1 MEQISVLKFNVWTKD
16 HITNEGNF
24 DNNGNIIMENK
35 VNHKSTGIISKIFE
49 DHWNDFYNKYKSIL
63 DITRA
68 NANIEV
74 RKVIA
79 CSNHQLGS
87 SVYLCDDCNELL
99 FCHHTCKGKLCSSCG
114 IKTQKIRTENILEK
128 CLASEHRHITFTMP
142 QDLTLWFINN
152 LYSLNLIFDATNET
166 IYSVSNGKFKKS
178 IKIYNYKFKP
188 GFFAFLHTFG
198 RPLNFNPHIHVIFSH
213 NLLYKNSFKY
223 LKYLDYTAL
232 SKRFMF
238 FLLNK
243 MEKFF
248 GNSFKKVKQDMI
260 NRYPNGFYVNNK
272 LEDDGY
278 KFNSIEELLRYVTR
292 YCSRPVIAESRITDY
307 DGQNITWFYIDH
319 KDNKKHIIKE
329 SANDFIKKLVK
340 HILPSNFRSIRS
352 YGYYNKP
359 SKLDNNTNKIVSKE
373 KISFRKSLLKWT
385 NSILYSFGRIP
396 IKCPCCG
403 NLMKLMFN
411 VT

>member
-1 MEQISVLKFNVWTKD
+1 MIKFNCWAKE
-16 HITNEGNF
+16 HIIDENRF
-24 DNNGNIIMENK
+24 DNDGNIIIENK
-35 VNHKSTGIISKIFE
+35 VNHKSTGIIAKIFE
-49 DHWNDFYNKYKSIL
+49 TNWDTFYNEYKDKL
-63 DITRA
+63 DIIRP
-68 NANIEV
+68 NADTEV
-74 RKVIA
+74 KKVID
-79 CSNHQLGS
+79 CSNHNLGA
-87 SVYLCDDCNELL
+87 SVYLCEDCKELF

-128 CLASEHRHITFTMP
+128 CLSSKHRHITFTMP
-142 QDLTLWFINN
+142 QDLTTWFIKN
-152 LYSLNLIFDATNET
+152 LYSLNILFEATNET
-166 IYSVSNGKFKKS
+166 IYSVSNGKFKTYMR
-178 IKIYNYKFKP
+178 IYDYKYKP

-213 NLLYKNSFKY
+213 NLLYKKSFKY

-238 FLLNK
+238 FLLDK
-243 MEKFF
+243 MEKYF
-248 GNSFKKVKQDMI
+248 GKDFKKTKQEMI

-292 YCSRPVIAESRITDY
+292 YCSRPVIAESRITEF
-307 DGQNITWFYIDH
+307 DGENVTWFYIDH

-329 SANDFIKKLVK
+329 SALEFIKKLVK
-340 HILPSNFRSIRS
+340 HILPSNFKSIRS

-359 SKLDNNTNKIVSKE
+359 SKLDDNTNKIVSKE
-373 KISFRKSLLKWT
+373 KIPFRRSLFRWT
-385 NSILYSFGRIP
+385 NSIISSFGRIP
-396 IKCPCCG
+396 IKCPSCG
-403 NLMKLMFN
+403 NLMELMFN